1 MIGSYAPPDE
11 MRRRSTR
18 LVSPRVDAL
27 MQVDAWSPDNV
38 AVGAVDPDGVR
49 DWHGDEAR
57 EFPWAS
63 ITKPVVALA
72 TLVAAEEGVV
82 DLDEE
87 AGPPGST
94 VRHLLAHASGLPF
107 DGTVPIA
114 GVGERRIYSNAGFE
128 VLAQHVE
135 RRAEMPFVEYLTE
148 AVLEPLEFSGELR
161 GSPASGLYGT
171 LLDLLELGQ
180 EFLRPTL
187 VSPETLE
194 EATSVA
200 FPGLAGVL
208 PDFGRM
214 DPNDWGLGVELRGSK
229 SPHWTGTRNSPRT
242 FGHFGGSGA
251 FLWVDPDAELALG
264 LLTDSDFDDWRDE
277 AKRAWPE
284 LSDAVLAEA
293 S

>member
-1 MIGSYAPPDE
+1 VE
-11 MRRRSTR
+11 
-18 LVSPRVDAL
+18 AL
-27 MQVDAWSPDNV
+27 MQVDAWSPEHV
-38 AVGAVDPDGVR
+38 SVGVVEPDAIR
-49 DWHGDEAR
+49 AWHGDEGR
-57 EFPWAS
+57 EYRWAS

-94 VRHLLAHASGLPF
+94 VRHLLSHASGLPF

-114 GVGERRIYSNAGFE
+114 APGERRIYSNAGFE

-135 RRAEMPFVEYLTE
+135 RHAEMPFPEYLSA

-171 LLDLLELGQ
+171 LLDLLEVAREL
-180 EFLRPTL
+180 LRPTL
-187 VSPETLE
+187 VSEETLA
-194 EATSVA
+194 EATEVA
-200 FPGLAGVL
+200 FPGLVGVL
-208 PDFGRM
+208 PDFGRQS
-214 DPNDWGLGVELRGSK
+214 PNDWGLGVELRGSK
-229 SPHWTGTRNSPRT
+229 SPHWTGSHNSPRT

-251 FLWVDPDAELALG
+251 FLWVDPDAQLALG
-264 LLTDSDFDDWRDE
+264 VLTDKDFDDWSDE
-277 AKRAWPE
+277 AKQVWPA

-293 S
+293 AS

>member
-1 MIGSYAPPDE
+1 
-11 MRRRSTR
+11 
-18 LVSPRVDAL
+18 

-38 AVGAVDPDGVR
+38 AVGVVDPEGVR
-49 DWHGDEAR
+49 DWRGDEAR
-57 EFPWAS
+57 EFRWAS

-94 VRHLLAHASGLPF
+94 VRHLLSHASGLPF

-187 VSPETLE
+187 VSPETLD
-194 EATSVA
+194 EAMSVA
-200 FPGLAGVL
+200 FPGLVGVL

-214 DPNDWGLGVELRGSK
+214 NPNDWGLGVEIRDSK

-242 FGHFGGSGA
+242 FGHFGGSGT
-251 FLWVDPDAELALG
+251 FLWVDPDAKLALG
-264 LLTDSDFDDWRDE
+264 LLTDLDFDDWSDE
-277 AKRAWPE
+277 AKRVWPE
-284 LSDAVLAEA
+284 LSDAVLVEA
-293 S
+293 SG